1 VIRLLEHSGGKK
13 SLSILSLPSPPPPIH
28 PHPHTTSCFSLKK
41 KKTSTRPSTMPSLAS
56 SAVATRAPP
65 AGSYTSRE
73 IPGRKKGERRRSQS
87 PQLAG
92 REIIG
97 MTTTRSTR
105 PQPRRRSTKI
115 AALGNDAVLSAA
127 AASADAAQP
136 IYDVNDPVVTAVFTL
151 ATVALS
157 VVTVGVAYLSITGWI
172 DSRNEE
178 AEKKRVEAAE
188 RSR

>member
-1 VIRLLEHSGGKK
+1 
-13 SLSILSLPSPPPPIH
+13 
-28 PHPHTTSCFSLKK
+28 
-41 KKTSTRPSTMPSLAS
+41 MPFLAS

-73 IPGRKKGERRRSQS
+73 IPGRKKGERRRSQP